1 MAKGLILEF
10 EGVGH
15 EQYEAVNERLGVD
28 MASGEGD
35 WPAGML
41 FHSGGAKSGGWV
53 VFEVWASQEDQE
65 RFMAD
70 RLGQALRE
78 GGIGEPPSRIE
89 WLDLA
94 AHHTLP

>member
-1 MAKGLILEF
+1 
-10 EGVGH
+10 
-15 EQYEAVNERLGVD
+15 

-35 WPAGML
+35 WPAGLL

-70 RLGQALRE
+70 RLGQALRG